1 MRIRLTFEDPLPA
14 YKCWYEVPASCSTI
28 HDLQRAVRKGFNLDQ
43 YCKTTRLD
51 LDGFFLLPASTIAG
65 SLKDGDLLQY
75 VSFSAQHPVRIS
87 DKYKKKQA
95 QPKCIQLIIGAMVL
109 LLAFVGS

>member
-28 HDLQRAVRKGFNLDQ
+28 HDLQRAVRKGFSLDQ

-75 VSFSAQHPVRIS
+75 VSLSTQCVHIS
-87 DKYKKKQA
+87 DKYNEKQA
-95 QPKCIQLIIGAMVL
+95 QPRCIKIIIWSYGF
-109 LLAFVGS
+109 AFGFL